1 MDLSKQRVYWSASIG
16 IVSVLLTALHWTER
30 RRQRA
35 FETEK
40 SKLETETLPSV
51 IEQFK
56 SLRLNYDATIEEAN
70 KKRTANYYEK
80 ARDAHM
86 YDLVVGVRS
95 YPRLRNQRERT
106 LQKIYQYYHGKTKS
120 HRTIIVMCDDS
131 TQSILEEARSNILA
145 PLQYQHDIATD
156 GVWIPAPNVIP
167 QDHLHVSVAIPWWW
181 HTMKSGNH
189 ELSQQLAARFRQALV
204 VNMHHAF
211 QIELERIVLLGG
223 STLVALWRCVGERTT
238 QDGHTIYDRHGATLD
253 PFVALRRDIVRC
265 FATEDLFQPLTYHST
280 QTAPKDDLETTTDVS
295 LPTPLRPHRRSNT
308 MGSLNVTSPE
318 RSYTKVA
325 PPLRR
330 PKLVRSNTIELKT
343 PGLGEHDGFIH
354 TTLARLPLDCLS
366 MTDVE
371 LGPIHRLCREATAT
385 FCGHRMVVDRY
396 RFLETIGAGGE
407 SDPCVDPIF
416 DETIMAPTRVFM
428 NGGQASEVDLH
439 VSKKVES
446 SATIGAIQKM
456 EQRPR
461 ADSLFELNEE
471 KKSCT

>member
-1 MDLSKQRVYWSASIG
+1 
-16 IVSVLLTALHWTER
+16 
-30 RRQRA
+30 
-35 FETEK
+35 
-40 SKLETETLPSV
+40 
-51 IEQFK
+51 
-56 SLRLNYDATIEEAN
+56 
-70 KKRTANYYEK
+70 
-80 ARDAHM
+80 
-86 YDLVVGVRS
+86 
-95 YPRLRNQRERT
+95 
-106 LQKIYQYYHGKTKS
+106 
-120 HRTIIVMCDDS
+120 
-131 TQSILEEARSNILA
+131 
-145 PLQYQHDIATD
+145 
-156 GVWIPAPNVIP
+156 
-167 QDHLHVSVAIPWWW
+167 
-181 HTMKSGNH
+181 MKSGNH

>member
-1 MDLSKQRVYWSASIG
+1 MSDSKQRFYVAAAFG
-16 IVSVLLTALHWTER
+16 IVTVLLTAAQR

-35 FETEK
+35 VPTDPQ
-40 SKLETETLPSV
+40 LETLPSI
-51 IEQFK
+51 IEQFR

-80 ARDAHM
+80 ARDAHL

-95 YPRLRNQRERT
+95 VPLLVQKRART
-106 LQKIYQYYHGKTKS
+106 LQNIYHYYHNKTKS
-120 HRTIIVMCDDS
+120 HRTIIVMCDES

-145 PLQYQHDIATD
+145 PLQYQHDLSTQ
-156 GVWIPAPNVIP
+156 GVWIPQPNLIP
-167 QDHLHVSVAIPWWW
+167 AAHLHVSVAIPWWW
-181 HTMKSGNH
+181 HTMKAGNQ
-189 ELSQQLAARFRQALV
+189 ELSQQLVARFRQALV

-280 QTAPKDDLETTTDVS
+280 QTTPPLNETATPVS
-295 LPTPLRPHRRSNT
+295 SPSRPHRRSNT
-308 MGSLNVTSPE
+308 MGSMNVTTPE
-318 RSYTKVA
+318 RSSTKVA
-325 PPLRR
+325 PPPRR
-330 PKLVRSNTIELKT
+330 GLVRSNTIELKT

-385 FCGHRMVVDRY
+385 YCGHRMVVDRY

-416 DETIMAPTRVFM
+416 DETVMAPTRVYM

-439 VSKKVES
+439 ASKKVES

-471 KKSCT
+471 KKSCI

>member
-1 MDLSKQRVYWSASIG
+1 MYWTASVAVIS
-16 IVSVLLTALHWTER
+16 IVVTALRWTETR
-30 RRQRA
+30 RKRA
-35 FETEK
+35 AHVEREK
-40 SKLETETLPSV
+40 SKLEIETEVLPSV
-51 IEQFK
+51 IEQFR
-56 SLRLNYDATIEEAN
+56 SLRLNYDASIEEAN

-95 YPRLRNQRERT
+95 YPRLRNRRERT

-120 HRTIIVMCDDS
+120 HRTVIVMCDET
-131 TQSILEEARSNILA
+131 TQSILEEARSGILA
-145 PLQYQHDIATD
+145 PLNFSHDIATD
-156 GVWIPAPNVIP
+156 GVWIPTPNLIP
-167 QDHLHVSVAIPWWW
+167 QEHLHVSVAIPWWW
-181 HTMKSGNH
+181 HTMKSGNA

-223 STLVALWRCVGERTT
+223 STLVALWRCIGERTT
-238 QDGHTIYDRHGATLD
+238 QDGHTIYDRHGATID

-280 QTAPKDDLETTTDVS
+280 QITSQESSDTTSTCS
-295 LPTPLRPHRRSNT
+295 SPTPLRPHRRSNT
-308 MGSLNVTSPE
+308 VGSLNITSPE
-318 RSYTKVA
+318 RSNSNL
-325 PPLRR
+325 PPPR

-385 FCGHRMVVDRY
+385 YCGHRMVVDRY
-396 RFLETIGAGGE
+396 RFLETTGAGGE
-407 SDPCVDPIF
+407 SDPCVDPLF
-416 DETIMAPTRVFM
+416 DETIMAPKRVLM
-428 NGGQASEVDLH
+428 NGGHASEMDLH
-439 VSKKVES
+439 TSKKVEA
-446 SATIGAIQKM
+446 SATIGAIQKK

-461 ADSLFELNEE
+461 ADSLFEANEE
-471 KKSCT
+471 KKSGN